1 MRTRIVAIGN
11 SQGIRIPKA
20 LMGGLALG
28 AEIELAAKGETLVI
42 RPVRAVR
49 SGWAE
54 AAQELAREGGDA
66 LLDPDETGRSSFDRS
81 EWVWSKRGGRKR
93 PAL

>member
-28 AEIELAAKGETLVI
+28 AEVELGAEGDTLVI
-42 RPVRAVR
+42 RPVRTAR

-54 AAQELAREGGDA
+54 AAQALAREGGDA
-66 LLDPDETGRSSFDRS
+66 LLDPDQTGHSAFDRN
-81 EWVWSKRGGRKR
+81 EWVWSKSGGRKR
-93 PAL
+93 PAI